1 MCHDVDCQY
10 LVEHMDRS
18 RGLMK
23 KKRRRRVEERS
34 NWSMWPLPT
43 LLDDESVVAMMLPW
57 LKYFFLWCRR
67 DGAKRGDPNLR
78 ENYSTANLQ
87 RNCYYFGREGF

>member
-1 MCHDVDCQY
+1 MCHHVDCQY

-18 RGLMK
+18 CRWSL
-23 KKRRRRVEERS
+23 KKRRRRWRAEERS

-57 LKYFFLWCRR
+57 LLLFVVRR
-67 DGAKRGDPNLR
+67 GGGAKRR
-78 ENYSTANLQ
+78 S
-87 RNCYYFGREGF
+87 